1 MSKEFCPF
9 CDGTN
14 LSVVDSHAQHEIDGQ
29 QVKVAVRSHACGDCG
44 AVFGNGAD
52 MRFNARAMRAETKRV
67 RRLLTGLEVRAVRE
81 RLGLTQAK
89 AAELFGGGPVA
100 FSKYESDDVAQSD
113 AMNLVLRLADLH
125 PHLLADIAHIQ
136 GVEFEPLKT
145 SFAAVNQIFVN
156 ARWSSAQLGRSFDSI
171 VMSEAS
177 NSQIFYDANASDVSP
192 VPRDRVAA

>member
-1 MSKEFCPF
+1 MPKEFCPF

-14 LSVVDSHAQHEIDGQ
+14 LSVVDSHARHDVDGQ
-29 QVKVAVRSHACGDCG
+29 SVNVPARSHACADCG

-52 MRFNARAMRAETKRV
+52 MRFNARAMRAATKRL
-67 RRLLTGLEVRAVRE
+67 RKLLTGLEVRAIRE

-113 AMNLVLRLADLH
+113 AMNLLLRLVDLH
-125 PHLLADIAHIQ
+125 PHLLEDIAQ
-136 GVEFEPLKT
+136 LQEVEFETQKT
-145 SFAAVNQIFVN
+145 SFAAVNRIFAN
-156 ARWSSAQLGRSFDSI
+156 ARLSSAQLGRSFDSI
-171 VMSEAS
+171 VMSAAS
-177 NSQIFYDANASDVSP
+177 NNDIFYDTSLTDISP

>member
-1 MSKEFCPF
+1 MPKEFCPF

-14 LSVVDSHAQHEIDGQ
+14 LSVVDSYNQHNVDGQ
-29 QVKVAVRSHACGDCG
+29 SVSVPARSHGCADCG

-52 MRFNARAMRAETKRV
+52 MRFNARAMRAATKRL
-67 RRLLTGLEVRAVRE
+67 RKLLTGLEVRAIRE

-113 AMNLVLRLADLH
+113 AMNLLLRLVDLH
-125 PHLLADIAHIQ
+125 PHLLEDIAQ
-136 GVEFEPLKT
+136 LQEVELETQKT
-145 SFAAVNQIFVN
+145 SFAAVNRIFAN
-156 ARWSSAQLGRSFDSI
+156 ARLSSAQLGRSFGSI
-171 VMSEAS
+171 VMSAAS
-177 NSQIFYDANASDVSP
+177 NNDIFYDTSLTDISP